1 MNERVKKDELR
12 KLQKKEEDLKDLERI
27 RRENAQLELRK
38 MQEDSL
44 AKDREKKFR
53 EFNGNMVLNASDT
66 NQGNKARIDKQ
77 ESDIR
82 ESNP

>member
-1 MNERVKKDELR
+1 MQERVKKEELK

-44 AKDREKKFR
+44 AKDREKRFR
-53 EFNGNMVLNASDT
+53 EFNGNLAQNAGEVI
-66 NQGNKARIDKQ
+66 QGSKSKLDKQ
-77 ESDIR
+77 RST
-82 ESNP
+82 

>member
-1 MNERVKKDELR
+1 MLQDQMQERLKKEELK

-44 AKDREKKFR
+44 AKDREKRFR
-53 EFNGNMVLNASDT
+53 EFNGNLAQNAGEV
-66 NQGNKARIDKQ
+66 NQGGKSKM
-77 ESDIR
+77 EK
-82 ESNP
+82 